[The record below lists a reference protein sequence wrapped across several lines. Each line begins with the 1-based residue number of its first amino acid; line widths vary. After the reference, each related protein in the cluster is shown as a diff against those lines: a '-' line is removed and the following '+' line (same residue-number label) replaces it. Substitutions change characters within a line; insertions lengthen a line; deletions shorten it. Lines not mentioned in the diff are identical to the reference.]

1 MKKWEYLQVMMTTR
15 AVKEGHRRL
24 IVLGRGEDQTQVEPG
39 KRLIDLLGD
48 LGAEGWELSGVLD
61 YSSVEAPKGEH
72 DLRLTSS
79 SLLLK
84 RELAD

>member
-24 IVLGRGEDQTQVEPG
+24 IILGKDDHQVQVEPG
-39 KRLIDLLGD
+39 KRLIDLLSD

-61 YSSVEAPKGEH
+61 FSSVEAPKGEH
-72 DLRLTSS
+72 DIRLTSS

-84 RELAD
+84 REVS